1 MGLEDLE
8 RQHLIMRWR
17 SDLEVVA
24 QPHEVVQDV
33 PNQVLESHYRPQL
46 KQSRLHRPSSL
57 TVFANS
63 TLVVWRPIEPC
74 SVW

>member
-1 MGLEDLE
+1 MGLEGLE
-8 RQHLIMRWR
+8 RRHSVMRWR
-17 SDLEVVA
+17 SDLEVA
-24 QPHEVVQDV
+24 ARPHEVVQDV
-33 PNQVLESHYRPQL
+33 PSQVLEYRYRPQL